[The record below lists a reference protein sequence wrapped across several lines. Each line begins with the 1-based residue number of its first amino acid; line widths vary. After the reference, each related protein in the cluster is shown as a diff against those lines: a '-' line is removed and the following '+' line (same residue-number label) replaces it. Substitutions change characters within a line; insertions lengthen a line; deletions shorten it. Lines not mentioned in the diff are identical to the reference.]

1 MDNNIENLKR
11 EIRLKFIDV
20 KSKETGSRFILT
32 KKSDNDK
39 IWNKAAELAA
49 FFFLDADTFV
59 YIIYNYYKE
68 KHLPLLQYYLV
79 GSKAEQIIRNY
90 KENSS
95 LNKIPE
101 DKIDSYIDLAFNFAS
116 KIIRAQNDIEY
127 SLYSPS
133 NDFEPWL
140 RLYLSK
146 NLSNKDEIYAM
157 YADAAKQ
164 QLIENPKLAKALEDR
179 QINLNLN

>member
-1 MDNNIENLKR
+1 MDNDIENLKR
-11 EIRLKFIDV
+11 NIRLEFINV
-20 KSKETGSRFILT
+20 KNKETGSRFILT
-32 KKSDNDK
+32 KRSDNDK

-49 FFFLDADTFV
+49 FFFLDAETFV
-59 YIIYNYYKE
+59 NVIYKYYKD

-79 GSKAEQIIRNY
+79 GSKAEQIIREY

-95 LNKIPE
+95 LDKIPE
-101 DKIDSYIDLAFNFAS
+101 DKIDDYIDIAFNFAS
-116 KIIRAQNDIEY
+116 KVIRAQKDIEY

-146 NLSNKDEIYAM
+146 NLSNKDEIYSM
-157 YADAAKQ
+157 YSEKAKQ

-179 QINLNLN
+179 QIYISF

>member
-1 MDNNIENLKR
+1 MDNSIENLKR
-11 EIRLKFIDV
+11 EIRLKFIDI
-20 KSKETGSRFILT
+20 KSNETGSRFVLT

-39 IWNKAAELAA
+39 IWNKAAKLAA
-49 FFFLDADTFV
+49 FFFLDANTFV
-59 YIIYNYYKE
+59 NTIYSYYKN

-90 KENSS
+90 KENNS
-95 LNKIPE
+95 LDRIPE

-146 NLSNKDEIYAM
+146 NLPNKDEIYAM
-157 YADAAKQ
+157 YADKAKQ